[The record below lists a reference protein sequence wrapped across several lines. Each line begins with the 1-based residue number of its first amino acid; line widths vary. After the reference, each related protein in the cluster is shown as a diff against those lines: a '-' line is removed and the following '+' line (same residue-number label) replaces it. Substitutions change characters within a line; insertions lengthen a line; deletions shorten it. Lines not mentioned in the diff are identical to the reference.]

1 MDARL
6 VVDTH
11 REALSFI
18 RYPSPGDLTAQ
29 RSIRLAITNEPQRLS

>member
-6 VVDTH
+6 VVDT
-11 REALSFI
+11 RRGALGVI

-29 RSIRLAITNEPQRLS
+29 RSIRLAITNEPQGLS